1 MIISAS
7 RRTDIPAFFSDW
19 LLKRVEE
26 QYVYVRNPMN
36 TRQVSRISLSP
47 DVVDC
52 IVFWSKNP
60 APMLEKLGRLEGY
73 AYYFQYT
80 LNAYGRD
87 MEANLPPLD
96 RRMDTFRRLSRRLGR
111 HRVIWRYDPVIVNS
125 RYPIEWHEER
135 FGYIADRLGGYTE
148 KVTISF
154 IDLYP
159 GIAGRVREK
168 DIRELSHG
176 QKEALA
182 ESFAGI
188 AHGHGLAI
196 DTCAE
201 DIDLDAFGIDHA
213 HCIDDRLV
221 SRLLG
226 CPLDVKRD
234 KNQRPA
240 CGCVQ
245 SIDIGLYD
253 TCQNGCAYCYANH
266 SPGIRSRNLQA
277 YHPDAPLLCGQ
288 VTELDRVTER
298 KVESCR
304 DGQMRLFGIDE

>member
-7 RRTDIPAFFSDW
+7 RRTDVPAYFSDW
-19 LLKRVEE
+19 FLKRIQEG
-26 QYVYVRNPMN
+26 YAYVRNPMN
-36 TRQVSRISLSP
+36 ARQVSRISLAP

-60 APMLEKLGRLEGY
+60 APLADKLEGLEGY
-73 AYYFQYT
+73 AYYFQFT

-87 MEANLPPLD
+87 MEENLPPLD
-96 RRMDTFRRLSRRLGR
+96 ERIDTFRRLSKRLGR
-111 HRVIWRYDPVIVNS
+111 HRVIWRYDPVILNG
-125 RYPIEWHEER
+125 RYTLDWHGER
-135 FGYIADRLGGYTE
+135 FGYIADRLKDYTE

-159 GIAGRVREK
+159 KIAGS
-168 DIRELSHG
+168 IRGKGVHELSQG

-182 ESFAGI
+182 KSFAEI
-188 AHGHGLAI
+188 AHGHKLGI

-201 DIDLDAFGIDHA
+201 DIDLENFGIEHA
-213 HCIDDRLV
+213 RCIDDRLV

-226 CPLDVKRD
+226 CAMDLEKDR
-234 KNQRPA
+234 NQRPA
-240 CGCVQ
+240 CGCAE

-266 SPGIRSRNLQA
+266 SPAARRRNLQA
-277 YHPDAPLLCGQ
+277 YDPDAPLLCSQ

-298 KVESCR
+298 KMKSRR
-304 DGQMRLFGIDE
+304 DGQLRLFV

>member
-19 LLKRVEE
+19 FLKRIEE
-26 QYVYVRNPMN
+26 GYVYVRNPMN
-36 TRQVSRISLSP
+36 ARQVSKISLAP
-47 DVVDC
+47 EVVDC

-60 APMLEKLGRLEGY
+60 APMMEKLGRLEGY
-73 AYYFQYT
+73 AHYFQFT

-96 RRMDTFRRLSRRLGR
+96 ERMDTFRRLSERLGR
-111 HRVIWRYDPVIVNS
+111 HRVIWRYDPVIVNG
-125 RYPIEWHEER
+125 RYPVEWHRER
-135 FGYIADRLGGYTE
+135 FEYMADRLGDFTE

-159 GIAGRVREK
+159 KIAGSIRGK
-168 DIRELSHG
+168 DVHELSHG

-188 AHGHGLAI
+188 AHAHKLNI

-201 DIDLDAFGIDHA
+201 DIDLDAFGIEHA
-213 HCIDDRLV
+213 RCIDDGLV
-221 SRLLG
+221 SALLG
-226 CPLDVKRD
+226 CAMDLGKD

-240 CGCVQ
+240 CGCAE
-245 SIDIGLYD
+245 SIDIGLYN

-266 SPGIRSRNLQA
+266 SPAVRHRNLQA
-277 YHPDAPLLCGQ
+277 YDPDAPLLCSQ
-288 VTELDRVTER
+288 LTESDRVTER
-298 KVESCR
+298 KMESCR
-304 DGQMRLFGIDE
+304 DGQIRFFDL

>member
-1 MIISAS
+1 MILSAS
-7 RRTDIPAFFSDW
+7 RRTDIPAYYSEWFLNRMKEGF
-19 LLKRVEE
+19 L
-26 QYVYVRNPMN
+26 YVRNPMN
-36 TRQVSRISLSP
+36 PHQISRIDLSP
-47 DVVDC
+47 EVVDC

-60 APMLEKLGRLEGY
+60 APMMEKLGRLEGY
-73 AYYFQYT
+73 AHYFQFT

-96 RRMDTFRRLSRRLGR
+96 ERMDTFRRLSERLGR
-111 HRVIWRYDPVIVNS
+111 HRVIWRYDPVIVNG
-125 RYPIEWHEER
+125 RYPVEWHRER
-135 FGYIADRLGGYTE
+135 FEYMADRLGDFTE

-159 GIAGRVREK
+159 KIAGSIRGK
-168 DIRELSHG
+168 DVHELSHG

-188 AHGHGLAI
+188 AHAHKLNI

-201 DIDLDAFGIDHA
+201 DIDLDAFGIEHA
-213 HCIDDRLV
+213 RCIDDRLA
-221 SRLLG
+221 SALLG
-226 CPLDVKRD
+226 CAMDLGKD

-240 CGCVQ
+240 CGCAE

-266 SPGIRSRNLQA
+266 SQTTRRRNLQA
-277 YHPDAPLLCGQ
+277 YDPDAPLLCSR
-288 VTELDRVTER
+288 VTELDRITER
-298 KVESCR
+298 KMKSRR
-304 DGQMRLFGIDE
+304 DGQMRLPGL

>member
-1 MIISAS
+1 MS
-7 RRTDIPAFFSDW
+7 
-19 LLKRVEE
+19 K
-26 QYVYVRNPMN
+26 
-36 TRQVSRISLSP
+36 ISLAP
-47 DVVDC
+47 EVVDC

-60 APMLEKLGRLEGY
+60 APMMEKLGRLEGY
-73 AYYFQYT
+73 AHYFQFT

-96 RRMDTFRRLSRRLGR
+96 ERMDTFRRLSEQLGR
-111 HRVIWRYDPVIVNS
+111 HRVIWRYDPVIVNG
-125 RYPIEWHEER
+125 RYPVEWHRER
-135 FGYIADRLGGYTE
+135 FGYMADRLGDFTE

-159 GIAGRVREK
+159 KIGGSIRGK
-168 DIRELSHG
+168 DVHELSHG

-188 AHGHGLAI
+188 AHAHKLNI

-201 DIDLDAFGIDHA
+201 DIDLDAFGIEHA

-221 SRLLG
+221 SVLLG
-226 CPLDVKRD
+226 CAMDLGKD
-234 KNQRPA
+234 KNQRPV
-240 CGCVQ
+240 CGCAE

-266 SPGIRSRNLQA
+266 SQTTRRRNLQA
-277 YHPDAPLLCGQ
+277 YDPDAPLLCSR
-288 VTELDRVTER
+288 VTELDRITER
-298 KVESCR
+298 KMKSRR
-304 DGQMRLFGIDE
+304 DGQMRLPGL

>member
-19 LLKRVEE
+19 LLKRIEE
-26 QYVYVRNPMN
+26 QYAYVRNPMN
-36 TRQVSRISLSP
+36 PHQVSRISLAP
-47 DVVDC
+47 EVVDC

-73 AYYFQYT
+73 AYYFQFT

-87 MEANLPPLD
+87 MEASLPSLED
-96 RRMDTFRRLSRRLGR
+96 RMDTFRRLSERLGR
-111 HRVIWRYDPVIVNS
+111 HRVIWRYDPVIVNG
-125 RYPIEWHEER
+125 RYPMEWHRER
-135 FGYIADRLGGYTE
+135 FGYMADRLGDYAE

-159 GIAGRVREK
+159 KIAGSIRGK
-168 DIRELSHG
+168 DVHELSHG

-188 AHGHGLAI
+188 AHAHKLNI

-201 DIDLDAFGIDHA
+201 DIDLDAFGIEHA
-213 HCIDDRLV
+213 RCIDDRLV

-226 CPLDVKRD
+226 CAMDLGKD

-240 CGCVQ
+240 CGCAE

-266 SPGIRSRNLQA
+266 SQTIRRRNLQA
-277 YHPDAPLLCGQ
+277 YDPDAPLLCS
-288 VTELDRVTER
+288 RVTEMDRITER
-298 KVESCR
+298 KMKSCR
-304 DGQMRLFGIDE
+304 DGQMRLPGM